1 MPAKKDYSRE
11 EDLLNRLL
19 TRNPRRTVSRALE
32 SAWGHLILPAPDET
46 PARPGSGARV
56 LFIGSWILGRL
67 GLQGIRQAVRKHPGR
82 LNLVALVTDDPLDPD
97 AKISV
102 HKRFW
107 RYYSEQTREDYELDI
122 LEDALALGVPCYTGE
137 VKNAMFRDLLA
148 RWSPEIIIVCAFG
161 QLIDKEIIERPGLGI
176 YNVHPSDLLHHYGAG
191 PQPWEDIVA
200 RKAVTNRTSVHWVSE
215 TIDEGS
221 VVGQS
226 PPINVALP
234 GGQPC
239 EDVMLIGE
247 KSMMAV
253 PRLVEE
259 LLRQLAARK
268 ESGGSGPIAA
278 VDFEQAFSPA
288 EREALLQPIDAS
300 RFGKLLALPPGT

>member
-1 MPAKKDYSRE
+1 MTAKKDYSKE

-19 TRNPRRTVSRALE
+19 TGNPRRTVSRALE

-46 PARPGSGARV
+46 PAQPGSGTRV
-56 LFIGSWILGRL
+56 LFIGSWILGIL
-67 GLQGIRQAVRKHPGR
+67 GLQGIKHAARKHPGR
-82 LNLVALVTDDPLDPD
+82 LNLVALVTDDPLDPN

-107 RYYSEQTREDYELDI
+107 RYYSEQTRENYELAI
-122 LEDALALGVPCYTGE
+122 VEEALALGVPCYTGE
-137 VKNAMFRDLLA
+137 VKNNLFRNLLA
-148 RWSPEIIIVCAFG
+148 EWDPEIIVVCAFG
-161 QLIDKEIIERPGLGI
+161 QLIDREIIERPRLGI
-176 YNVHPSDLLHHYGAG
+176 YNVHPSDLLHHLGAG

-200 RKAVTNRTSVHWVSE
+200 RKATTNRTSVHWVSE

-226 PPINVALP
+226 PPINVALC

-239 EDVMLIGE
+239 EDAMLIGE

-259 LLRQLAARK
+259 LLGQLVARK
-268 ESGGSGPIAA
+268 DAGETGPVAA
-278 VDFEQAFSPA
+278 VDFEKAFSPD
-288 EREALLQPIDAS
+288 EREALLEPIDPG
-300 RFGKLLALPPGT
+300 RFGKLLALPPGV

>member
-1 MPAKKDYSRE
+1 MPAQKDYSKE
-11 EDLLNRLL
+11 EDLLSRLL
-19 TRNPRRTVSRALE
+19 TKNPGRTVSRAE
-32 SAWGHLILPAPDET
+32 GSAWGHLILPAPDET
-46 PARPGSGARV
+46 PVKPKSDTRV
-56 LFIGSWILGRL
+56 LFIGSWILGML
-67 GLQGIRQAVRKHPGR
+67 GLRGIRQALLAHPGR

-107 RYYSEQTREDYELDI
+107 RYYSEQTREDYELSI

-137 VKNAMFRDLLA
+137 VKNALFRNLLEE
-148 RWSPEIIIVCAFG
+148 WNPEIIVVCAFG
-161 QLIDKEIIERPGLGI
+161 QLIDREIIERPRLGI

-200 RKAVTNRTSVHWVSE
+200 RKAKTNRTSVHWVSE

-239 EDVMLIGE
+239 GDVMLIGE

-259 LLRQLAARK
+259 LLTRLVARK
-268 ESGGSGPIAA
+268 DAGESGPIASI
-278 VDFEQAFSPA
+278 DFEKAFSTA
-288 EREALLQPIDAS
+288 EREALKQPIDPG
-300 RFGKLLALPPGT
+300 RFGKLLALPPGI